1 MVKQLV
7 IATGGLLETANRKLR
22 GNRKIAADLLRP
34 LAGFLIGMEC
44 PEERFGREAFVRVDC
59 AFGHRSALPHAASR
73 TVPVLAV
80 VLTCAERFDI
90 SGNGQPT
97 PRPFPSQ
104 RPGRSRVQTIA
115 SLMTMLRNKAPS
127 ASETP
132 RRITSPAMARLRVSR
147 SAI

>member
-1 MVKQLV
+1 MTAPYPNGGNCGDAWLYRVKDGKRENDLMRWASGASGQLH
-7 IATGGLLETANRKLR
+7 
-22 GNRKIAADLLRP
+22 
-34 LAGFLIGMEC
+34 
-44 PEERFGREAFVRVDC
+44 RFGREAFVRVDC
-59 AFGHRSALPHAASR
+59 AFGHRSTLPHAASR

-80 VLTCAERFDI
+80 VLTCAERFDHFRKRATHASPI
-90 SGNGQPT
+90 SLST
-97 PRPFPSQ
+97 
-104 RPGRSRVQTIA
+104 PGRSRVQTIA